1 MWVVGVLKQVGRDV
15 PLTSLQMSELMRI
28 AKLKLVDGGTILTFC
43 SLEQIAGWS
52 QAGNE
57 AGLIV
62 EKNHLTGVKQWVGSR
77 NSYAPHSC
85 IINICEY
92 VVVCHRQDE
101 KGRVGFVNFNVD
113 QIGRP
118 FIPTSAKQNYIVNG
132 NVMSLHPL
140 ARGKCCYYMLS

>member
-1 MWVVGVLKQVGRDV
+1 MWVVGVLKQVDRDV
-15 PLTSLQMSELMRI
+15 SLTSSEMTELMRI
-28 AKLKLVDGGTILTFC
+28 AKRKLVDGGTIVTFC
-43 SLEQIAGWS
+43 SLELIAEWM
-52 QAGNE
+52 QAGND

-62 EKNHLTGVKQWVGSR
+62 EKNYLTGVKQWIGSR

-92 VVVCHRQDE
+92 VVVCHRQD
-101 KGRVGFVNFNVD
+101 KRARVGFVNFDVD

-118 FIPTSAKQNYIVNG
+118 FIPISAKTNYIVNG

-140 ARGKCCYYMLS
+140 ARGKCCNYILL